1 RSPHVVGVEL
11 VPGLGG
17 DDRIPVGVE
26 QRFAFSVLRR
36 EVDLPEVLTGFRVD
50 DRVAVLVGEVH
61 RREFP
66 LLKLSGFQLVR
77 RGPPSVDGLT
87 RAVVVD
93 VEVLAR
99 FRVDHRVAV
108 AVQNLLAVRR
118 LGRRVTVARVR
129 LVGVGIGVGIAV
141 GIGVGVVADTRPGA
155 AAGAGP
161 ATSAGPATTGSA
173 ASAGPASGSAA
184 SAGLI
189 AGGIPGV
196 VVAGRLVRVVVGVV
210 LGRLVGVVAA
220 LTVAVAGRLIGAI
233 AATTAGV

>member
-1 RSPHVVGVEL
+1 
-11 VPGLGG
+11 
-17 DDRIPVGVE
+17 
-26 QRFAFSVLRR
+26 
-36 EVDLPEVLTGFRVD
+36 
-50 DRVAVLVGEVH
+50 
-61 RREFP
+61 
-66 LLKLSGFQLVR
+66 

-129 LVGVGIGVGIAV
+129 LVGV

-210 LGRLVGVVAA
+210 LG
-220 LTVAVAGRLIGAI
+220 
-233 AATTAGV
+233 

>member
-1 RSPHVVGVEL
+1 
-11 VPGLGG
+11 
-17 DDRIPVGVE
+17 
-26 QRFAFSVLRR
+26 FAFSVLRR

-66 LLKLSGFQLVR
+66 LMKLSGFQLVR

-118 LGRRVTVARVR
+118 LGRRVAVARVR
-129 LVGVGIGVGIAV
+129 LVGVGIAV

-184 SAGLI
+184 VGLI

-210 LGRLVGVVAA
+210 LGRLVGVV
-220 LTVAVAGRLIGAI
+220 VA
-233 AATTAGV
+233 